1 MKKNV
6 GIQLPF
12 GWDIMLV
19 IVGAASGAI
28 WYYANF
34 ENMVNALED
43 KMEEASNKIEEL
55 VEKHIIDE
63 ELMEKHIEEDDK
75 RYEQAQVDMDQMQEE
90 IKWYQKNLSINPL
103 SWKKKNK
110 NK

>member
-1 MKKNV
+1 
-6 GIQLPF
+6 
-12 GWDIMLV
+12 
-19 IVGAASGAI
+19 
-28 WYYANF
+28 
-34 ENMVNALED
+34 MVT
-43 KMEEASNKIEEL
+43 I
-55 VEKHIIDE
+55 E